1 MREFRSLII
10 YVIRHGQTEDNV
22 AGRWTGTN
30 DSPLT
35 ELGKEHAR
43 ASGRVLKRI
52 AGDLSSL
59 DFVSSSLHRAATTME
74 LLREAAGLPAT
85 GYRADRR
92 LMENDCG
99 NWSSLTPGDIRTI
112 DAAYLQRRDLDE
124 WNWAAPGGESPAAQ
138 SPRVL
143 ALLQSLARDS
153 VLVCHGLTSR
163 ILRMH
168 LLGLAPERAMLYEF
182 HKRGVARFLRGEEQT
197 FEE

>member
-1 MREFRSLII
+1 MPDFRDLTV

-35 ELGKEHAR
+35 EVGREHAR
-43 ASGRVLKRI
+43 ASGRILKRL
-52 AGDLSSL
+52 AGDLSQL
-59 DFVSSSLHRAATTME
+59 DFLSSSLHRAAVTME
-74 LLREAAGLPAT
+74 ILREAAGLPPL

-99 NWSSLTPGDIRTI
+99 DYSSMTPDEIRAV
-112 DAAYLQRRDLDE
+112 DAAHLASRDADE
-124 WNWAAPGGESPAAQ
+124 WRWAAPGGESPAAQ

-143 ALLQSLARDS
+143 ALLHSLTRDS

-168 LLGLAPERAMLYEF
+168 LLGLAPDRAMLYEF
-182 HKRGVARFLRGEEQT
+182 HKRGVARFLRGEEQIL
-197 FEE
+197 EE